1 MNLLQAVRMAW
12 KSIWGKKGRSAL
24 TILGIFIGIAAVMT
38 IVSVMDG
45 YRTALMAQ
53 FSAMGT
59 GRIEI
64 QVGSWMYDDQ
74 GNDISPDYFPDLY
87 NYCNALED
95 VIGITPEGRAWNL
108 TVSYGT
114 KSTANMNDY
123 TYDNMGRLVG
133 ERPPTCYLGSDQY
146 SLCNNL
152 TLARG
157 RDLALLDVEKY
168 NQVCVLGADAAKLF
182 FGSASPV
189 GKNLQVN
196 GNAFRVVGMYAA
208 RMTEQERESSYNNQ
222 MDNFILFPYTM
233 QRTFGGEKA
242 TEFIAKVK
250 DSAKSV
256 EVQTRLNGFLKGLV
270 GNNGY
275 YWVSSSDNWAQ
286 YEAETLGMIGMIL
299 AGIAG
304 ISLLVGGIGI
314 MNIMLVTVTER
325 TREIGIRRAIGAQR
339 SSIIAQFLI
348 EAAMLCGIGGIVGI
362 GVGTAGSLVLG
373 NAMFQMTIYPS
384 PRVTAGAFALS
395 VAIGILFGSY
405 PAIKASH
412 LQPVEALRAE

>member
-1 MNLLQAVRMAW
+1 
-12 KSIWGKKGRSAL
+12 
-24 TILGIFIGIAAVMT
+24 
-38 IVSVMDG
+38 
-45 YRTALMAQ
+45 
-53 FSAMGT
+53 
-59 GRIEI
+59 
-64 QVGSWMYDDQ
+64 
-74 GNDISPDYFPDLY
+74 
-87 NYCNALED
+87 
-95 VIGITPEGRAWNL
+95 
-108 TVSYGT
+108 
-114 KSTANMNDY
+114 
-123 TYDNMGRLVG
+123 
-133 ERPPTCYLGSDQY
+133 
-146 SLCNNL
+146 
-152 TLARG
+152 
-157 RDLALLDVEKY
+157 
-168 NQVCVLGADAAKLF
+168 
-182 FGSASPV
+182 
-189 GKNLQVN
+189 
-196 GNAFRVVGMYAA
+196 
-208 RMTEQERESSYNNQ
+208 
-222 MDNFILFPYTM
+222 M